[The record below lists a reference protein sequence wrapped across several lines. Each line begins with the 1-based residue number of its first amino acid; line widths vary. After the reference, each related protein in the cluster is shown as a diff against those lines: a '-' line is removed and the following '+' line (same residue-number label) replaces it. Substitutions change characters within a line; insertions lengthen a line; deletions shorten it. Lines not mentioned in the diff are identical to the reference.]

1 MTEIIG
7 ISPQG
12 LAQVLA
18 KSADKGAGGEPETLS
33 THTWLVLRRLADF
46 AALRPTLPELLK
58 QPDLWHILFWAAFLH
73 DFGKAMPGFQFVLTS
88 KDKLAREKNWG
99 KHRHEVFSLAFATW
113 VWDAF
118 TPAQRE
124 WLIAAIVSHH
134 KDAKEI
140 ENQYEIYN
148 EITGEELKAQLSQL
162 LPETITLLWDWL
174 KDDAMIWAQQLG
186 FVDLGVK
193 PITLMS
199 KPEAVR
205 IIQEKGTQNILQM
218 LRLYHKFILQSH
230 KWSPEIRT
238 ALISLRG
245 HLVNSDH
252 SASAHVGA
260 VPKLQLERQRVL
272 ESRDLTW
279 EKLFKHQRNA
289 GEHIGN
295 VILTAPT
302 GSGKTEAALLW
313 ACQQPTHQGYPRLFY
328 SLPYQA
334 SMNAM
339 YLRLSDTFNTTDTS
353 HVGIQHGRDLLA
365 LYRILMSRNDG
376 DDSVEQ
382 ARHAKNLARL
392 NYNAVRVFSPYQMLK
407 AAYQLK
413 GYEALLSDFFYGLF
427 IFDEIHAYEPKRL
440 AMILALVKHL
450 RAYFGASFFV
460 MSATLPTLV
469 QNWLDDA
476 LDMPKKMS
484 ATPELFEKFQRHRLQ
499 LLDGDMLS
507 PDNIRR
513 IEKDARA
520 GKSVLVVCNTVA
532 RAQTALA
539 LLEHLEQESIPMTM
553 LHGRFNMHDRSNKEK
568 LIRDN
573 TGSKSKTRRSMIVVA
588 TQTVEVSLDIDL
600 DTIYTDPAPL
610 EALLQRF
617 GRINR
622 RGLQSAPN
630 YAPVHV
636 FRQPVE
642 DKRPYDIRLIQRALK
657 VLERE
662 DTLPISEASIG
673 TWLDEIYA
681 DDIAQEW
688 QDVYQKAYV
697 EFNSNCLTSLQAFQS
712 DASLEERWDKLFD
725 GMEVLPVCLQDK
737 FEYLQKINPLQSREL
752 FVPISFQQY
761 SMIKRSGLV
770 STTQWPIVVSV
781 PYDDMHGLNL
791 ASLSK
796 PKQTITDDEI

>member
-1 MTEIIG
+1 MSEIIG
-7 ISPQG
+7 TYPPG
-12 LAQVLA
+12 LARVLA
-18 KSADKGAGGEPETLS
+18 KSADKGVGGEPETLS

-46 AALRPTLPELLK
+46 AALRPNLPELLK

-88 KDKLAREKNWG
+88 KDKLTREKNWG
-99 KHRHEVFSLAFATW
+99 KHRHEVFSLAFVAW

-118 TPAQRE
+118 TPEQQI
-124 WLIAAIVSHH
+124 WLIAAIASHH
-134 KDAKEI
+134 KDVKEI
-140 ENQYEIYN
+140 ETLYEIGN
-148 EITGEELKAQLSQL
+148 EITDEGLKAQLSQIS
-162 LPETITLLWDWL
+162 PEIITLLWDWL
-174 KDDAMIWAQQLG
+174 SDDAMRWAQQLG
-186 FVDLGVK
+186 FVHLGVK
-193 PITLMS
+193 PVSMMPKS
-199 KPEAVR
+199 EAIRVIR
-205 IIQEKGTQNILQM
+205 EKGVQNILQM
-218 LRLYHKFILQSH
+218 LGQYHKFIWQSH

-238 ALISLRG
+238 ALIALRG

-260 VPKLQLERQRVL
+260 VPKLQLERQCVL
-272 ESRDLTW
+272 ESRELTW
-279 EKLFKHQRNA
+279 EQFFDHQRNA
-289 GEHIGN
+289 GDHIGN
-295 VILTAPT
+295 AILTAPT

-313 ACQQPTHQGYPRLFY
+313 ACQQPSHQGYPRLFY

-339 YLRLSDTFNTTDTS
+339 YLRLGSTFNTTDTN

-376 DDSVEQ
+376 EDSVEQ

-392 NYNAVRVFSPYQMLK
+392 NYNSIRIFSPYQMLK
-407 AAYQLK
+407 GAYQLK

-450 RAYFGASFFV
+450 RLRFGASFFV

-476 LDMPKKMS
+476 LDAPKKIS
-484 ATPELFEKFQRHRLQ
+484 ADDELFSKFQRHRLQ

-507 PDNIRR
+507 PDNIRH
-513 IEKDARA
+513 IEQDARS

-532 RAQTALA
+532 RAQSALA
-539 LLEHLEQESIPMTM
+539 LLTHLEQESIPMTM
-553 LHGRFNMHDRSNKEK
+553 LHGRFNMRDRSSKEK

-573 TGSKSKTRRSMIVVA
+573 TGSKSKTRRNMIVVA

-622 RGLQSAPN
+622 RREQRAPN

-642 DKRPYDIRLIQRALK
+642 DKRPYDIRLIQRALRI
-657 VLERE
+657 LERE
-662 DTLPISEASIG
+662 NTLPISESSIG
-673 TWLDEIYA
+673 RWLDEIYA
-681 DDIAQEW
+681 DDIAREW
-688 QDVYQKAYV
+688 HDVYQKAYT
-697 EFNSNCLTSLQAFQS
+697 EFSNNCLANLQAFQS

-725 GMEVLPVCLQDK
+725 GMEVLPVCLQDE
-737 FEYLQKINPLQSREL
+737 FERLQTVEPLQAREL

-761 SMIKRSGLV
+761 NLIKRAGRVL
-770 STTQWPIVVSV
+770 TTQWPIIVNV
-781 PYDDMHGLNL
+781 PYDDMAGLNL
-791 ASLSK
+791 ASLSNL
-796 PKQTITDDEI
+796 KQTITDEEI